1 MAEGE
6 LWYIDRTNK
15 PTDNTQLRTT
25 DESEVQP
32 RSGSAPVATAKP
44 TKKAHSEVLARLR
57 QPTDYMSMTAR
68 ARFSEDRGP
77 GLDVDELIANEIRGL
92 EREMKIQ
99 TRVSVDTFDP
109 RGSAQYSDFEPV
121 YRYNPG
127 GGGFG
132 VSRGPA
138 GGGGGGGQSARDAM
152 RMSGGSDYLRSS
164 VETLGSTGFRGL
176 LDPALRLDSVWEVT
190 YKACGGPH
198 SLTHVET
205 AFTHCPTLFS
215 PLFCCHWSGVPT
227 QEARGRGK
235 KTRGSRQG
243 PSPHLRQGRQPRA
256 VHQQRRQQQQW

>member
-1 MAEGE
+1 MSEPLFEPAYILFRLTMRSSATHHDHGAPSAQQMVRRFRESEPMPRSERPKMAEGE

-15 PTDNTQLRTT
+15 PTDNNTQLRTT

-176 LDPALRLDSVWEVT
+176 LDPALRLDSVWEVR
-190 YKACGGPH
+190 AAPRPRHMGSLINVPPH
-198 SLTHVET
+198 FFWH
-205 AFTHCPTLFS
+205 H
-215 PLFCCHWSGVPT
+215 
-227 QEARGRGK
+227 
-235 KTRGSRQG
+235 
-243 PSPHLRQGRQPRA
+243 
-256 VHQQRRQQQQW
+256 